1 MQADHFMHSRENQI
15 LSISDNMITK
25 PIILCPYD
33 SELYGH
39 WWYEGP
45 HFIYSLFK
53 KIYYDTNIMNSFKK
67 NEEKRIY
74 LFCASYT
81 SSIYITS

>member
-1 MQADHFMHSRENQI
+1 MNKYFDFNIINKLKDRIKNNNNFENT
-15 LSISDNMITK
+15 N
-25 PIILCPYD
+25 
-33 SELYGH
+33 
-39 WWYEGP
+39 
-45 HFIYSLFK
+45 
-53 KIYYDTNIMNSFKK
+53 TNIMKSFKK

>member
-1 MQADHFMHSRENQI
+1 MNKHFDFN
-15 LSISDNMITK
+15 
-25 PIILCPYD
+25 IINKLKD
-33 SELYGH
+33 R
-39 WWYEGP
+39 
-45 HFIYSLFK
+45 IKNNNNFK
-53 KIYYDTNIMNSFKK
+53 NTNTNIMKSFKK

>member
-1 MQADHFMHSRENQI
+1 MNKYFDFNIINKLKDRIKNNNNFENT
-15 LSISDNMITK
+15 NA
-25 PIILCPYD
+25 
-33 SELYGH
+33 
-39 WWYEGP
+39 
-45 HFIYSLFK
+45 
-53 KIYYDTNIMNSFKK
+53 NIMKSFKK

>member
-1 MQADHFMHSRENQI
+1 MNKHFDFNIINKLKDRIKNNNNFENT
-15 LSISDNMITK
+15 NA
-25 PIILCPYD
+25 
-33 SELYGH
+33 
-39 WWYEGP
+39 
-45 HFIYSLFK
+45 
-53 KIYYDTNIMNSFKK
+53 NIMKSFKK

>member
-1 MQADHFMHSRENQI
+1 MNKHFDFN
-15 LSISDNMITK
+15 
-25 PIILCPYD
+25 IIKKLKD
-33 SELYGH
+33 R
-39 WWYEGP
+39 
-45 HFIYSLFK
+45 IKNNNNFK
-53 KIYYDTNIMNSFKK
+53 NTNTNIMKSFKK

>member
-1 MQADHFMHSRENQI
+1 MNKHFDFNSINKLKDRIKNNNNFENT
-15 LSISDNMITK
+15 N
-25 PIILCPYD
+25 
-33 SELYGH
+33 
-39 WWYEGP
+39 
-45 HFIYSLFK
+45 
-53 KIYYDTNIMNSFKK
+53 TNIMNSFKK

>member
-1 MQADHFMHSRENQI
+1 MNKHFDFNIINKLKDRIKNNNNFENT
-15 LSISDNMITK
+15 N
-25 PIILCPYD
+25 
-33 SELYGH
+33 
-39 WWYEGP
+39 
-45 HFIYSLFK
+45 
-53 KIYYDTNIMNSFKK
+53 TNIMNSFKK

>member
-1 MQADHFMHSRENQI
+1 MNKHFDFNIINKLKDRIKNNNNFENT
-15 LSISDNMITK
+15 N
-25 PIILCPYD
+25 
-33 SELYGH
+33 
-39 WWYEGP
+39 
-45 HFIYSLFK
+45 
-53 KIYYDTNIMNSFKK
+53 TNIINSFKK

>member
-1 MQADHFMHSRENQI
+1 MNKHFDFNIINKLKNRIKNNDNFENT
-15 LSISDNMITK
+15 N
-25 PIILCPYD
+25 
-33 SELYGH
+33 
-39 WWYEGP
+39 
-45 HFIYSLFK
+45 
-53 KIYYDTNIMNSFKK
+53 TNIMKSFKK

>member
-1 MQADHFMHSRENQI
+1 MNKHFDFNIIKKLKDRIKNNNNFENT
-15 LSISDNMITK
+15 N
-25 PIILCPYD
+25 
-33 SELYGH
+33 
-39 WWYEGP
+39 
-45 HFIYSLFK
+45 
-53 KIYYDTNIMNSFKK
+53 TNIMKSFKK

>member
-53 KIYYDTNIMNSFKK
+53 KIYYENIFSYFHKIVIVFLFNSTVK
-67 NEEKRIY
+67 NNNATVY
-74 LFCASYT
+74 
-81 SSIYITS
+81 

>member
-1 MQADHFMHSRENQI
+1 MNKHFDFNIINKLKDRIKNNNNFENT
-15 LSISDNMITK
+15 N
-25 PIILCPYD
+25 
-33 SELYGH
+33 
-39 WWYEGP
+39 
-45 HFIYSLFK
+45 
-53 KIYYDTNIMNSFKK
+53 TNIMKSFKK

>member
-1 MQADHFMHSRENQI
+1 MNKHFDFNIISKLKDRIKNNNNFENT
-15 LSISDNMITK
+15 N
-25 PIILCPYD
+25 P
-33 SELYGH
+33 
-39 WWYEGP
+39 
-45 HFIYSLFK
+45 
-53 KIYYDTNIMNSFKK
+53 NIMKSFKK

>member
-1 MQADHFMHSRENQI
+1 MNKHFDFNIINKLKDRIKNNNNFENT
-15 LSISDNMITK
+15 N
-25 PIILCPYD
+25 P
-33 SELYGH
+33 
-39 WWYEGP
+39 
-45 HFIYSLFK
+45 
-53 KIYYDTNIMNSFKK
+53 NIMKSFKE